1 MARPPNL
8 EDDLDSLLDR
18 ALRGEGEIDEK
29 LRARLSQAFPA
40 LKPQAGS
47 PLAAG
52 PPSVTSQPAPPA
64 AKAAAPPRTPPP
76 SINRPLAAAGPPSGE
91 STGPIEAPP
100 TPPQGAGAPSLA
112 EALPLGIVLSDA
124 SGVVRSA
131 NAMARRLFG
140 AEAAGLEGRRVIELF
155 ETAERTQLAGLLEDA
170 FRGRPTREVALTAAN
185 PAGAV
190 AVRVSAAGRFGP
202 DRKLAQ
208 VVWTVRE
215 AGVNPAA
222 LEVHVHSGKLEA
234 IAELGVE
241 LGREVSPLLVRLT
254 EALVSVQRVLS
265 SGGDEPPAEREVIR
279 VKIADALSGLLRLS
293 EVVTEL
299 ERFAATTPLK
309 LEPVDPSEV
318 LDRAQKLLGRMLKT
332 ARVRVRNDMDEP
344 SPRVLADAP
353 RLAEIFVNLLRNAR
367 NAISRRFDGD
377 PDASAGTKRLIVVEA
392 FVKDPYVALVVTNNG
407 LPVPAAEQ
415 DKIFLPSFHG
425 RDPEKSGLGLPETA
439 ALLKQM
445 GGAIRCESLGDKGT
459 RFILTLPKGS

>member
-1 MARPPNL
+1 VARSPNL

-40 LKPQAGS
+40 LKVGPPSVVMKAVPAAKTPPPSGS
-47 PLAAG
+47 RPAPAAG
-52 PPSVTSQPAPPA
+52 PPSAEA
-64 AKAAAPPRTPPP
+64 
-76 SINRPLAAAGPPSGE
+76 
-91 STGPIEAPP
+91 TGPVEASP
-100 TPPQGAGAPSLA
+100 TPGPGGGGGTSLA

-124 SGVVRSA
+124 SGLVRSA

-140 AEAAGLEGRRVIELF
+140 SEGTSLEGRRVIELF
-155 ETAERTQLAGLLEDA
+155 ETVERGPLAGLLEDA
-170 FRGRPTREVALTAAN
+170 FRGRPSREVSLTAAN
-185 PAGAV
+185 PAGGV

-202 DRKLAQ
+202 DRKLAL
-208 VVWTVRE
+208 VVWTIRE

-222 LEVHVHSGKLEA
+222 LEVQVHSGKLEA
-234 IAELGVE
+234 LAEFGVE

-265 SGGDEPPAEREVIR
+265 SGGDESPSERDAIR
-279 VKIADALSGLLRLS
+279 GKINDSLSGLLRLS

-299 ERFAATTPLK
+299 ERFAATSPLK
-309 LEPVDPSEV
+309 LEPVDPSEI
-318 LDRAQKLLGRMLKT
+318 LERGQKLLGRQLKT

-344 SPRVLADAP
+344 APRVLADAP
-353 RLAEIFVNLLRNAR
+353 RMAEIFVNLLRNAR

-392 FVKDPYVALVVTNNG
+392 FVKDPYVALVLTNNG
-407 LPVPAAEQ
+407 LPVPAADQ
-415 DKIFLPSFHG
+415 DRIFLPSFQS
-425 RDPEKSGLGLPETA
+425 RDSEKSGLGLPETA

-459 RFILTLPKGS
+459 RFILTLPKAP

>member
-1 MARPPNL
+1 VARPPNL

-40 LKPQAGS
+40 LKPTA
-47 PLAAG
+47 PPPAAAEKPE
-52 PPSVTSQPAPPA
+52 PPPKAARTPVASAVPGAAPPA
-64 AKAAAPPRTPPP
+64 APPAAEA
-76 SINRPLAAAGPPSGE
+76 
-91 STGPIEAPP
+91 TGPIESPLTPAP
-100 TPPQGAGAPSLA
+100 GAGNQSLA

-124 SGVVRSA
+124 AGIVRTA

-140 AEAAGLEGRRVIELF
+140 AEAPGLEGRRVIELF
-155 ETAERTQLAGLLEDA
+155 ETMERSQLAGLLEDA
-170 FRGRPTREVALTAAN
+170 FRGRPTREVALNAVN

-222 LEVHVHSGKLEA
+222 LEVQVHSGKQEA
-234 IAELGVE
+234 IAELGME

-265 SGGDEPPAEREVIR
+265 SGFEEPPAEREAIR
-279 VKIADALSGLLRLS
+279 MKIADALAGLLRLS

-299 ERFAATTPLK
+299 ERFAATAPLK

-318 LDRAQKLLGRMLKT
+318 LDRSQRLLGRMLKS
-332 ARVRVRNDMDEP
+332 ARVRVRNDMEEP
-344 SPRVLADAP
+344 APRVLADAP
-353 RLAEIFVNLLRNAR
+353 RMTEIFVNLLRNAR
-367 NAISRRFDGD
+367 NAISRRFDGAD
-377 PDASAGTKRLIVVEA
+377 PDATAGTKRLIVVEA
-392 FVKDPYVALVVTNNG
+392 FVKDPYVALVFTNNG
-407 LPVPAAEQ
+407 VPVPAANQE
-415 DKIFLPSFHG
+415 KIFLPAFHA

-439 ALLKQM
+439 AILKQM

-459 RFILTLPKGS
+459 RFILTLPKAP

>member
-1 MARPPNL
+1 VARSPNL

-29 LRARLSQAFPA
+29 MRARLSMAFPA
-40 LKPQAGS
+40 LKVP
-47 PLAAG
+47 AAG
-52 PPSVTSQPAPPA
+52 APA
-64 AKAAAPPRTPPP
+64 AKAAAPAAPAKAPAPAPPRTPPA
-76 SINRPLAAAGPPSGE
+76 RAAAE
-91 STGPIEAPP
+91 TGPIEAPP
-100 TPPQGAGAPSLA
+100 TPAPGAPSLA

-124 SGVVRSA
+124 AGLVRSA

-140 AEAAGLEGRRVIELF
+140 SEAASLEGRRVIELF
-155 ETAERTQLAGLLEDA
+155 EAMERGQLAGLLEDA

-185 PAGAV
+185 PAGGV

-202 DRKLAQ
+202 DRKLSQ

-222 LEVHVHSGKLEA
+222 LEVQVHSGKQEA
-234 IAELGVE
+234 IAELGME

-265 SGGDEPPAEREVIR
+265 SGFEEPPAEREAIR
-279 VKIADALSGLLRLS
+279 MKIADALAGLLRLS

-299 ERFAATTPLK
+299 ERFAATSPLK

-318 LDRAQKLLGRMLKT
+318 LDRAQKLLGRMLKG

-344 SPRVLADAP
+344 APKVLADAP
-353 RLAEIFVNLLRNAR
+353 RTAEIFVNLLRNAR
-367 NAISRRFDGD
+367 NAISRRFDAAD
-377 PDASAGTKRLIVVEA
+377 PEASAGTKRLIVVEA
-392 FVKDPYVALVVTNNG
+392 FVKDPYVALVFTNNG
-407 LPVPAAEQ
+407 VPVPATDQE
-415 DKIFLPSFHG
+415 KIFLPSFQA
-425 RDPEKSGLGLPETA
+425 RDAEKSGLGLPETA

-445 GGAIRCESLGDKGT
+445 GGAIRCESLGERGT
-459 RFILTLPKGS
+459 RFILTLPKAP

>member
-1 MARPPNL
+1 MARTPNL

-18 ALRGEGEIDEK
+18 ALRGEGEIDDK

-40 LKPQAGS
+40 LKIPPATTSAPKAASS
-47 PLAAG
+47 PRT
-52 PPSVTSQPAPPA
+52 PTPAPPA
-64 AKAAAPPRTPPP
+64 
-76 SINRPLAAAGPPSGE
+76 E
-91 STGPIEAPP
+91 QTGPIEGPVSLVP
-100 TPPQGAGAPSLA
+100 GAGAPSLA

-140 AEAAGLEGRRVIELF
+140 SETTPVEGRRVIELF
-155 ETAERTQLAGLLEDA
+155 DTAERSQLAGLLEDA
-170 FRGRPTREVALTAAN
+170 FRGRPTREVSLTAAN
-185 PAGAV
+185 PSGGV
-190 AVRVSAAGRFGP
+190 AVRVSAAGRFGQ
-202 DRKLAQ
+202 DRKLTQ

-222 LEVHVHSGKLEA
+222 LEVQVHSGKQEA
-234 IAELGVE
+234 LAELGME

-265 SGGDEPPAEREVIR
+265 SGGEEPPSEREAIR
-279 VKIADALSGLLRLS
+279 VKITDALAGLLRLS

-299 ERFAATTPLK
+299 ERFAATAPLK

-318 LDRAQKLLGRMLKT
+318 LERAQKLLGRQLKG

-344 SPRVLADAP
+344 APRVLADGP
-353 RLAEIFVNLLRNAR
+353 RMAEIFVNLLRNAR
-367 NAISRRFDGD
+367 NAISRRFDGAD
-377 PDASAGTKRLIVVEA
+377 PEASAGTKRLIVVEA
-392 FVKDPYVALVVTNNG
+392 FVKDPYVALVFTNNG
-407 LPVPAAEQ
+407 LPVPPADQER
-415 DKIFLPSFHG
+415 ILLPSFQA
-425 RDPEKSGLGLPETA
+425 RDAEKSGLGLPETA

-459 RFILTLPKGS
+459 RFILTLPKAT

>member
-1 MARPPNL
+1 VARPPNL
-8 EDDLDSLLDR
+8 EDDLDLLLDR
-18 ALRGEGEIDEK
+18 ALKGEGEIDEK

-40 LKPQAGS
+40 LKPQGA
-47 PLAAG
+47 
-52 PPSVTSQPAPPA
+52 PATPARPA
-64 AKAAAPPRTPPP
+64 APAKTPPP
-76 SINRPLAAAGPPSGE
+76 SPPRAAESSAEAG
-91 STGPIEAPP
+91 AADVP
-100 TPPQGAGAPSLA
+100 TPLPPGPGAPSLA

-124 SGVVRSA
+124 SGLVRSA

-140 AEAAGLEGRRVIELF
+140 AEGASLEGRRVIELF
-155 ETAERTQLAGLLEDA
+155 EAVERSALASLLEDA

-185 PAGAV
+185 PAGGL

-222 LEVHVHSGKLEA
+222 LEVHVHSGKQEA
-234 IAELGVE
+234 LAELGME

-265 SGGDEPPAEREVIR
+265 SGGDEPPAEREAIR
-279 VKIADALSGLLRLS
+279 LRIADALSGLLRLS

-299 ERFAATTPLK
+299 ERFAASSPLK
-309 LEPVDPSEV
+309 IEPVDPSEV
-318 LDRAQKLLGRMLKT
+318 LERAQKLLSRMLKG

-344 SPRVLADAP
+344 APRVLADAP
-353 RLAEIFVNLLRNAR
+353 RMVEIFVNLLRNAK
-367 NAISRRFDGD
+367 NAISRRFDGAD
-377 PDASAGTKRLIVVEA
+377 LDASAGTKRLIVVEA

-407 LPVPAAEQ
+407 VPVPPADQER
-415 DKIFLPSFHG
+415 ILLPSFQA
-425 RDPEKSGLGLPETA
+425 RDAEKSGLGLPETA

-445 GGAIRCESLGDKGT
+445 GGAIRCESIGDKGT
-459 RFILTLPKGS
+459 RFILTLPKAP

>member
-18 ALRGEGEIDEK
+18 ALRGEGDITDEK

-40 LKPQAGS
+40 LRM
-47 PLAAG
+47 G
-52 PPSVTSQPAPPA
+52 PASVVMKKDAPP
-64 AKAAAPPRTPPP
+64 KTPSSPVTKPIPAGGGP
-76 SINRPLAAAGPPSGE
+76 SSE
-91 STGPIEAPP
+91 STGPIEAPLSP
-100 TPPQGAGAPSLA
+100 APSGGGPSLA

-124 SGVVRSA
+124 SGLVRSA

-140 AEAAGLEGRRVIELF
+140 EENAALEGRRVIELF
-155 ETAERTQLAGLLEDA
+155 DAVERGQLAGLLEDA
-170 FRGRPTREVALTAAN
+170 FRGRPSREVSLTATN
-185 PAGAV
+185 PAGGV

-215 AGVNPAA
+215 AGVNTAA
-222 LEVHVHSGKLEA
+222 LEVQVHSGKQEA
-234 IAELGVE
+234 IAELGME
-241 LGREVSPLLVRLT
+241 LGREVSPLLVHLT
-254 EALVSVQRVLS
+254 EALVSVQRVLT
-265 SGGDEPPAEREVIR
+265 SGSEEPLAEREAIR

-299 ERFAATTPLK
+299 ERFAATAPLK
-309 LEPVDPSEV
+309 LEAVDPSEV
-318 LDRAQKLLGRMLKT
+318 LERAQKLLGRMLKT

-344 SPRVLADAP
+344 APRVLADAP
-353 RLAEIFVNLLRNAR
+353 RMAEIFVNLLRNAR
-367 NAISRRFDGD
+367 NAISRRFEAD
-377 PDASAGTKRLIVVEA
+377 PDASSGTRRLIVVEA

-407 LPVPAAEQ
+407 VPVPASDQ
-415 DKIFLPSFHG
+415 DRIFLPSFHA
-425 RDPEKSGLGLPETA
+425 RDPEKSGVGLPESA

-459 RFILTLPKGS
+459 RFILTLPKAP

>member
-1 MARPPNL
+1 VARTPNL

-18 ALRGEGEIDEK
+18 ALRGDGDVTDEK

-40 LKPQAGS
+40 LKPPVQA
-47 PLAAG
+47 PAVR
-52 PPSVTSQPAPPA
+52 PPAPAAPA
-64 AKAAAPPRTPPP
+64 AAATARPVPTPSPMT
-76 SINRPLAAAGPPSGE
+76 AE
-91 STGPIEAPP
+91 STGPVEGPASGGP
-100 TPPQGAGAPSLA
+100 GGSGPSLA

-124 SGVVRSA
+124 SGLVRSA

-140 AEAAGLEGRRVIELF
+140 ADSKALEGRRVIELF
-155 ETAERTQLAGLLEDA
+155 EAVERGQLAGLLEDA
-170 FRGRPTREVALTAAN
+170 FRARPSREVSLSAVN

-202 DRKLAQ
+202 DRKLVQ

-215 AGVNPAA
+215 AGVSPAA
-222 LEVHVHSGKLEA
+222 LEVQVHSGKQEA

-265 SGGDEPPAEREVIR
+265 SGGDETPSERDAIR

-293 EVVTEL
+293 EVVAEL

-318 LDRAQKLLGRMLKT
+318 LERAQKLLGRVLKG
-332 ARVRVRNDMDEP
+332 AKVRVRNDMDEP
-344 SPRVLADAP
+344 APRVLADAP
-353 RLAEIFVNLLRNAR
+353 RMAEIFVNLMRNAR
-367 NAISRRFDGD
+367 KAIVRRFDEGD
-377 PDASAGTKRLIVVEA
+377 PDASVGTKRLVVVEA
-392 FVKDPYVALVVTNNG
+392 FVKDPYVALVFTNNG
-407 LPVPAAEQ
+407 LPVPAADQE
-415 DKIFLPSFHG
+415 KIFLPSFQA
-425 RDPEKSGLGLPETA
+425 RDPEKNGLGLPETA

-459 RFILTLPKGS
+459 RFILTLPKAS

>member
-29 LRARLSQAFPA
+29 LRARLSMAFPA
-40 LKPQAGS
+40 LKP
-47 PLAAG
+47 G
-52 PPSVTSQPAPPA
+52 PPSVVLKKEAASKTPPPA
-64 AKAAAPPRTPPP
+64 AGPAPAAAPVP
-76 SINRPLAAAGPPSGE
+76 SD
-91 STGPIEAPP
+91 STGPISPP
-100 TPPQGAGAPSLA
+100 TPSPAAGAQSLA

-124 SGVVRSA
+124 SGLVRSA

-140 AEAAGLEGRRVIELF
+140 SEGSALEGRRVIELF
-155 ETAERTQLAGLLEDA
+155 DVVERGQLAGLLEDA
-170 FRGRPTREVALTAAN
+170 FRGRPSREVSLTAAN
-185 PAGAV
+185 PAGGV

-254 EALVSVQRVLS
+254 EALVSVQRVLA
-265 SGGDEPPAEREVIR
+265 SGFEEPPAEREAIR
-279 VKIADALSGLLRLS
+279 VRIADALAGLLRLS
-293 EVVTEL
+293 EVVAEL
-299 ERFAATTPLK
+299 ERFAATAPLK
-309 LEPVDPSEV
+309 LEPVDPSEI
-318 LDRAQKLLGRMLKT
+318 LDRSQKLLGRMLKA

-344 SPRVLADAP
+344 APRVLADAP
-353 RLAEIFVNLLRNAR
+353 RMAEIFVNLLRNAR
-367 NAISRRFDGD
+367 NAISRRFDAAD
-377 PDASAGTKRLIVVEA
+377 PEASAGTKRLIVVEA
-392 FVKDPYVALVVTNNG
+392 FSKDPYVALVFTNNG
-407 LPVPAAEQ
+407 LPVPAADQE
-415 DKIFLPSFHG
+415 KIFLPSFHA

-445 GGAIRCESLGDKGT
+445 GGAIRCESLGDRGT
-459 RFILTLPKGS
+459 RFILTLPKAP

>member
-1 MARPPNL
+1 VARPPNL

-18 ALRGEGEIDEK
+18 ALRGEGDITDEK

-40 LKPQAGS
+40 LKMGPAS
-47 PLAAG
+47 VILKKDAPLK
-52 PPSVTSQPAPPA
+52 S
-64 AKAAAPPRTPPP
+64 PPP
-76 SINRPLAAAGPPSGE
+76 SAEKPLPTGGSPSVE
-91 STGPIEAPP
+91 STGPISSPISLAPG
-100 TPPQGAGAPSLA
+100 GAGPSLA

-124 SGVVRSA
+124 SGLVRSA

-140 AEAAGLEGRRVIELF
+140 AETTALEGRRVIELF
-155 ETAERTQLAGLLEDA
+155 EAVERGQLAGLLEDA
-170 FRGRPTREVALTAAN
+170 FRGRPSREVSLTAAN
-185 PAGAV
+185 PSGGV
-190 AVRVSAAGRFGP
+190 AVRVSASGRFGP
-202 DRKLAQ
+202 DRKLLQ

-222 LEVHVHSGKLEA
+222 LEVQVHSGKQEA
-234 IAELGVE
+234 IAELGME

-265 SGGDEPPAEREVIR
+265 SGGEEPPAEREAIR

-299 ERFAATTPLK
+299 ERFAATAPLK
-309 LEPVDPSEV
+309 LEAVDPSEV
-318 LDRAQKLLGRMLKT
+318 LERAQKLLGRGLRGAK
-332 ARVRVRNDMDEP
+332 VRVRNDMDEP
-344 SPRVLADAP
+344 APQVLADAP

-377 PDASAGTKRLIVVEA
+377 PDASSGTKRLIVVEA
-392 FVKDPYVALVVTNNG
+392 FVKDPYVALVITNNG

-415 DKIFLPSFHG
+415 DKIFLPSFHA
-425 RDPEKSGLGLPETA
+425 RDGEKSGLGLPETA

-445 GGAIRCESLGDKGT
+445 GGAIRCESLGEKGT
-459 RFILTLPKGS
+459 RFILTLPKAS

>member
-1 MARPPNL
+1 
-8 EDDLDSLLDR
+8 
-18 ALRGEGEIDEK
+18 
-29 LRARLSQAFPA
+29 
-40 LKPQAGS
+40 
-47 PLAAG
+47 
-52 PPSVTSQPAPPA
+52 V
-64 AKAAAPPRTPPP
+64 
-76 SINRPLAAAGPPSGE
+76 
-91 STGPIEAPP
+91 
-100 TPPQGAGAPSLA
+100 
-112 EALPLGIVLSDA
+112 
-124 SGVVRSA
+124 
-131 NAMARRLFG
+131 
-140 AEAAGLEGRRVIELF
+140 
-155 ETAERTQLAGLLEDA
+155 ERTQLAGLLEDA

-185 PAGAV
+185 PSGAV

-265 SGGDEPPAEREVIR
+265 SGGEEPPSEREVIR

-344 SPRVLADAP
+344 APRVLADAP

-367 NAISRRFDGD
+367 NAIARRFDGD

-459 RFILTLPKGS
+459 RFILTLPKALSGVHTPRIFLPSGLIISALQGGSQTSATSAETTPGTARMRARASAAMAGPIPQPGAVSVIFTVTCEPTPSAGEPLGRGATVRS

>member
-1 MARPPNL
+1 MARTPNL

-18 ALRGEGEIDEK
+18 ALRGEGDVTDEK

-40 LKPQAGS
+40 LKAPLQA
-47 PLAAG
+47 
-52 PPSVTSQPAPPA
+52 PA
-64 AKAAAPPRTPPP
+64 ARATAAAATPPVSP
-76 SINRPLAAAGPPSGE
+76 ARPLPVPGTQGAE
-91 STGPIEAPP
+91 STAPIDLSAPL
-100 TPPQGAGAPSLA
+100 PPGGSGPSLA

-124 SGVVRSA
+124 SGLVRSA

-140 AEAAGLEGRRVIELF
+140 AEAKALEGRRVIELF
-155 ETAERTQLAGLLEDA
+155 EAVERGQLAGLLEDA
-170 FRGRPTREVALTAAN
+170 FRARPTREVSLNAAN

-202 DRKLAQ
+202 DRKLVQ

-215 AGVNPAA
+215 AGVSPAA
-222 LEVHVHSGKLEA
+222 LEVQVHSGKQEA
-234 IAELGVE
+234 IAELGME

-265 SGGDEPPAEREVIR
+265 SGGEETPTEREVIR
-279 VKIADALSGLLRLS
+279 VKIAEALSGLLRLS
-293 EVVTEL
+293 EVVTEM

-318 LDRAQKLLGRMLKT
+318 LERAQKLLGRVLKG
-332 ARVRVRNDMDEP
+332 AKVRVRNDMDEP
-344 SPRVLADAP
+344 APRVFADAP

-367 NAISRRFDGD
+367 RAIVRRFDEGD
-377 PDASAGTKRLIVVEA
+377 PEASVGLKRLVVIEA
-392 FVKDPYVALVVTNNG
+392 FVKDPYVALVLTNNG
-407 LPVPAAEQ
+407 LPVPAADQE
-415 DKIFLPSFHG
+415 KIFLPSFQT
-425 RDPEKSGLGLPETA
+425 RDPEKNGLGLPETA

-459 RFILTLPKGS
+459 RFILTLPKAP